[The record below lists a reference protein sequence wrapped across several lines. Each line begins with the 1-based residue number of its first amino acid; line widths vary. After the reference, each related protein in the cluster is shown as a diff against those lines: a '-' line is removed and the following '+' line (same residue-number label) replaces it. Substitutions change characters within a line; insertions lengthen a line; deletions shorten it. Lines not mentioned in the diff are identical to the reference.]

1 LRIDCNEIGFS
12 RRNAEAICKIGKS
25 TKAGLDKS
33 TRYIGEKGIGFKSV
47 FKIADVVWIQSGHY
61 SFKFDKYAK
70 LGMIAPIWTPFPYQ
84 PKAGY
89 TSMYLQLAEDCN
101 TSELVNDVKS
111 LDPRLL
117 IFLRKLREI
126 NITVQQMPFA
136 MWKTTLRCQD
146 VEAKE
151 GEELVSLLQNG
162 DSRSYKI
169 IRHPISGLPPEP
181 KRPDCHESEILLAFP
196 LDKLSEPLIVSQNVY
211 AFLPIRDYG
220 FKVRKFRLT
229 KIECPLSYL
238 VFDPSRLSFDRK
250 PRRYRLLFAVE
261 PGTTAKHSQCFPP
274 SSHRFQFWRPP
285 IYLDQISPKK
295 ITVTGL
301 FLLARSSNH
310 PSISRFANYRVS
322 ERRAHGP
329 V

>member
-1 LRIDCNEIGFS
+1 MRIDCNEIGFA

-25 TKAGLDKS
+25 TKAGLGKS

-47 FKIADVVWIQSGHY
+47 FKIADIVWIQSGYY

-89 TSMYLQLAEDCN
+89 TSMYLQLAEDCD
-101 TSELVNDVKS
+101 TSELVNDIKS

-126 NITVQQMPFA
+126 NITVQETPSV
-136 MWKTTLRCQD
+136 MWKTTLGRKD
-146 VEAKE
+146 VESIE
-151 GEELVSLLQNG
+151 DEEEELISLLQDG

-169 IRHPISGLPPEP
+169 IRHPISDLPLEP

-196 LDKLSEPLIVSQNVY
+196 LRRSLSIVEEPLIASQKVY

-220 FKVRKFRLT
+220 FKVSMFRLT
-229 KIECPLSYL
+229 K
-238 VFDPSRLSFDRK
+238 
-250 PRRYRLLFAVE
+250 
-261 PGTTAKHSQCFPP
+261 
-274 SSHRFQFWRPP
+274 
-285 IYLDQISPKK
+285 
-295 ITVTGL
+295 
-301 FLLARSSNH
+301 
-310 PSISRFANYRVS
+310 
-322 ERRAHGP
+322 
-329 V
+329 